1 MGRTDISKH
10 LKAMHQ
16 DGLLSQ
22 QKDGARVIYSV
33 AGPMVFQLCELVC
46 GTLNPEE
53 EQQQGIES
61 LI

>member
-1 MGRTDISKH
+1 
-10 LKAMHQ
+10 MHQ

-22 QKDGARVIYSV
+22 QKDGVRVIYSV

-53 EQQQGIES
+53 EEQQGIES